1 MRCPKGFKKNWY
13 VSVIQ
18 VFWHG
23 AEQYDSCRHIIT
35 LYPQNW
41 FGPSYLLVT
50 RGQHGIWPKCDLI
63 VVLWQIDS
71 YGYLPDFIGPEI
83 NNDTFNSTLDQR
95 GTSPGCLLKQ
105 SRTFDSTEGFDSRFA
120 FPSNCQSLIPF
131 LGYIFLDKNM
141 VTTSTLTLSS
151 ILEELSVVWHATTQ

>member
-1 MRCPKGFKKNWY
+1 MKTCLAKFVSYKMRCPKGWKKWY
-13 VSVIQ
+13 VSVIH

-23 AEQYDSCRHIIT
+23 AEQYNSCRHIIT

-50 RGQHGIWPKCDLI
+50 RGHRGIWPKCNLI

-71 YGYLPDFIGPEI
+71 YGYIPDFIGPEI
-83 NNDTFNSTLDQR
+83 NNDNSTLDQR

-105 SRTFDSTEGFDSRFA
+105 SRTSDSTEGFDSRFA
-120 FPSNCQSLIPF
+120 FPSKCQSLIPF
-131 LGYIFLDKNM
+131 LVYILGWKNGDHLN
-141 VTTSTLTLSS
+141 S
-151 ILEELSVVWHATTQ
+151 